1 MSPEL
6 KTVDSISL
14 DWLTGQL
21 YWASSFARVICA
33 GLSDGRG
40 YVRILEKDLVPEQL
54 IVFPT
59 KKSLY
64 WVNRGKK
71 GMRTIEAAGMDGSD
85 RKVLAAVTV
94 EEPVGLTLDHVAGR
108 LYWISEYKEVLER
121 CQGEKRFRRG
131 LVQLWVTTEF
141 S

>member
-1 MSPEL
+1 MFRTGCVGGAWGL
-6 KTVDSISL
+6 L
-14 DWLTGQL
+14 LTL
-21 YWASSFARVICA
+21 CA
-33 GLSDGRG
+33 CAVLR
-40 YVRILEKDLVPEQL
+40 
-54 IVFPT
+54 
-59 KKSLY
+59 SLY

-85 RKVLAAVTV
+85 RKVLAAVNV

-121 CQGEKRFRRG
+121 GQGEKRFRRG